1 MECIFFI
8 FGVQHDHIFMIQKF
22 ALFTFSSL
30 YETTGIPA
38 GFSGGAEEACTAPM
52 GISFEAFQSENG
64 YRLSLFGLELG
75 MVFEE
80 TTGMCESIC
89 LQMN

>member
-1 MECIFFI
+1 
-8 FGVQHDHIFMIQKF
+8 MIQKF
-22 ALFTFSSL
+22 GLFTFSPL

-52 GISFEAFQSENG
+52 GISFEAFRSENG
-64 YRLSLFGLELG
+64 HRLSLFGLELG

-80 TTGMCESIC
+80 TRGMCEGIC

>member
-1 MECIFFI
+1 
-8 FGVQHDHIFMIQKF
+8 MIQKF
-22 ALFTFSSL
+22 PLFTFSPL

-38 GFSGGAEEACTAPM
+38 GFSGGGGAEEACTAPM
-52 GISFEAFQSENG
+52 GISFEAFPSENG

>member
-1 MECIFFI
+1 
-8 FGVQHDHIFMIQKF
+8 
-22 ALFTFSSL
+22 
-30 YETTGIPA
+30 
-38 GFSGGAEEACTAPM
+38 M
-52 GISFEAFQSENG
+52 GIRFEAFRSENG

-80 TTGMCESIC
+80 TRGMCEGIC

>member
-1 MECIFFI
+1 
-8 FGVQHDHIFMIQKF
+8 MIQKF

-52 GISFEAFQSENG
+52 GISFEAFRSHG
-64 YRLSLFGLELG
+64 YRLSLFGLQLG

-80 TTGMCESIC
+80 TRGMCEGIC

>member
-1 MECIFFI
+1 
-8 FGVQHDHIFMIQKF
+8 MIQKF

-52 GISFEAFQSENG
+52 NISFEAFRSENG

>member
-1 MECIFFI
+1 
-8 FGVQHDHIFMIQKF
+8 MIQKF

-38 GFSGGAEEACTAPM
+38 GFSGGGGGGLEDACTAPM
-52 GISFEAFQSENG
+52 GISFEAFRSENG

-80 TTGMCESIC
+80 TTGMCERIC